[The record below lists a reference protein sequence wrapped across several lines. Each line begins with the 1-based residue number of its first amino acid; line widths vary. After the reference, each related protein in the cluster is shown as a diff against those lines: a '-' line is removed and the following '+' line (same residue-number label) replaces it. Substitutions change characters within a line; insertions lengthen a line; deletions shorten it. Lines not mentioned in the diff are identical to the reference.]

1 MYLNRWSIFCSL
13 NTSDK
18 TNQMD
23 TLESK
28 LKELCIIS
36 PHWMQLELQAFWYG
50 LISWA
55 ITCAEDKRP
64 AKAEDITVEELLEH
78 ADVEFVSWPAEWLE
92 PTITEFINY
101 NFNEAQLNELFSRL
115 DTIFRDCV
123 PIDLDIFSTLA
134 DGQQLT
140 EEQWVRLYNT
150 LAFIPPE
157 IQKGKRNTRAK
168 TRRIHGRRALTP
180 MRGRRALTHHRPY
193 AQVVKL
199 K

>member
-1 MYLNRWSIFCSL
+1 ME
-13 NTSDK
+13 
-18 TNQMD
+18 
-23 TLESK
+23 TLEAK
-28 LKELCIIS
+28 LRDICVLS

-55 ITCAEDKRP
+55 ITCEEDKRT
-64 AKAEDITVEELLEH
+64 AKAEDITVQELLEH
-78 ADVEFVSWPAEWLE
+78 ADAEFVSWPTEWLE
-92 PTITEFINY
+92 PYITEFLSY
-101 NFNEAQLNELFSRL
+101 NFNGQQLDELFNLL

-123 PIDLDIFSTLA
+123 PIDLDIFSILA
-134 DGQQLT
+134 DGNQLT
-140 EEQWVRLYNT
+140 TEQWERLDNT

-157 IQKGKRNTRAK
+157 IQKRKNTKAK

-193 AQVVKL
+193 AHVVKL